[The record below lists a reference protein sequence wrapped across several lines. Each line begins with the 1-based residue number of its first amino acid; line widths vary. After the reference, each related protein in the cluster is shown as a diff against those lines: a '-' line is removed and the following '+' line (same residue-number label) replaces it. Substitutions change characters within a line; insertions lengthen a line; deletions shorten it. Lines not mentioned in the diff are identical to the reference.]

1 MLSQEVTDVVRTRQL
16 SIAAALG
23 ASSAGTAYG
32 LLIEQSK
39 RARKVIGP
47 PTEQPPRADGVYRPQ
62 GGPPVRAFRGELSLA
77 IIGDST
83 AAGLGCTDPEELP
96 GVLLARG
103 LAEETGR
110 SVELHTYAVVGAT
123 SKTLD
128 AQISGALLSEGQAPD
143 AAVILIGANDVTAK
157 LPVSGSAQR
166 LGAAVAR
173 LRQLDTV
180 VIVGTCPD
188 LGAIRPIPQPLRSV
202 VRSWSLR
209 LARAQREQVRAAGGH
224 PVALADLLSP
234 EFLTRPELLFATD
247 QFHPSAAGYE
257 AASSVLLPALCSELG
272 VWGGGPLAVPPTR
285 SATAEARRPTARVTA
300 ALNRGLN
307 QRALAGR
314 RWAVRLLRSADA
326 RRRGGGAHNEGPGD

>member
-1 MLSQEVTDVVRTRQL
+1 MARTRQVSL
-16 SIAAALG
+16 VAALT

-47 PTEQPPRADGVYRPQ
+47 PTRQPPRADGAYFPRSGVPS
-62 GGPPVRAFRGELSLA
+62 AGELMLA

-83 AAGLGCTDPEELP
+83 AAGLGCEQAEELP

-110 SVELHTYAVVGAT
+110 PVCLQTYAVVGAT

-128 AQISGALLSEGQAPD
+128 EQVSGALVDGAPD
-143 AAVILIGANDVTAK
+143 AVVILIGANDVIAK
-157 LPVSGSAQR
+157 LSISGSAAR

-173 LRQLDTV
+173 LRGHSSAV
-180 VIVGTCPD
+180 VVGTCPD
-188 LGAIRPIPQPLRSV
+188 LGAVRPIPQPLRSV

-209 LARAQREQVRAAGGH
+209 LAQAQGTQVRLAGGH

-234 EFLTRPELLFATD
+234 EFLTRPDLFFSTD

-257 AASSVLLPALCSELG
+257 AASAVLLPALCAELG
-272 VWGGGPLAVPPTR
+272 VWGGGPLAVPPLR

-300 ALNRGLN
+300 ALNRNLN
-307 QRALAGR
+307 QRAMAGG
-314 RWAVRLLRSADA
+314 RWAGQLVRRADV
-326 RRRGGGAHNEGPGD
+326 RRRKV

>member
-1 MLSQEVTDVVRTRQL
+1 MARTRQVSL
-16 SIAAALG
+16 AAALT

-47 PTEQPPRADGVYRPQ
+47 TTRQPPRADGAYFPRSGVPS
-62 GGPPVRAFRGELSLA
+62 GAELMLA

-83 AAGLGCTDPEELP
+83 AAGLGCEQAEELP

-110 SVELHTYAVVGAT
+110 PVCLQTYAVVGAT

-128 AQISGALLSEGQAPD
+128 EQVSGALVDGAPD
-143 AAVILIGANDVTAK
+143 AVVILIGANDVTAK
-157 LPVSGSAQR
+157 LSIGGSAAR

-173 LRQLDTV
+173 LRGHGSAV
-180 VIVGTCPD
+180 VVGTCPD
-188 LGAIRPIPQPLRSV
+188 LGAVRPIPQPLRSV

-209 LARAQREQVRAAGGH
+209 LAQAQGTQVRVAGGH

-234 EFLTRPELLFATD
+234 EFLTRPDLFFSTD

-257 AASSVLLPALCSELG
+257 AASAVLLPAVCAELG
-272 VWGGGPLAVPPTR
+272 VWGGGPLVVPPLR

-300 ALNRGLN
+300 ALNRNLN
-307 QRALAGR
+307 QRAMAGG
-314 RWAVRLLRSADA
+314 RWAGQLVRRADV
-326 RRRGGGAHNEGPGD
+326 RRRKV